1 MAKSNRGAVAPLS
14 ALIRNRKVRAA
25 FETADRT
32 YGDEGMA
39 GLKPKLGA
47 YSGGKMP
54 SILSHHYQILFMFG
68 QTLLASKIRI
78 EQGAARQLDHTNVE
92 MFTRTFKL
100 WKLDPRD
107 FGFDRLT
114 EFDVEVALANEGS
127 CDP

>member
-1 MAKSNRGAVAPLS
+1 MAKSNRGAAAPLS

-39 GLKPKLGA
+39 GLIPKLGA

-54 SILSHHYQILFMFG
+54 SVLARTYPILFMFA
-68 QTLLASKIRI
+68 QRLEASKIRI
-78 EQGAARQLDHTNVE
+78 AHGIANRMDHVNVE
-92 MFTRTFKL
+92 SVTRTFRL

-107 FGFDRLT
+107 FGFGNLS
-114 EFDVEVALANEGS
+114 EFDVEVVLANE
-127 CDP
+127 DPHWP